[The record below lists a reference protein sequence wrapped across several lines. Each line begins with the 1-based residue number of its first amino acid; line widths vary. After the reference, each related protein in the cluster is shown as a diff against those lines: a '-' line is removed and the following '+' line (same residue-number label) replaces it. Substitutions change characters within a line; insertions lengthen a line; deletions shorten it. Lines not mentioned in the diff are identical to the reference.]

1 MKEICA
7 HEECTGCTACSNA
20 CSKSAIN
27 FKQDRLGFLYPE
39 INQENCINC
48 GLCRKTCP
56 NNGSVFKNIPIETLV
71 GYATDVEEQKTS
83 SSGGIASAISRWI
96 IKNNGIVYG
105 CSAESIDN
113 ICHIR
118 VDKEQDLIKLKGSK
132 YVQSDMRNCYSLV
145 RKDVINGKIVLFVGT
160 PCQVAGLKLFLRKEY
175 SNLITIDFV
184 CHGVPSQTILKASL
198 NSQDLSLKNNNYNIS
213 FRRKIRKGND
223 YVSSYGLFVKD
234 QKDHKNNSEYI
245 YEGYYPKDMYITG
258 FLSALFY
265 RESCYQCHYTT
276 PERVSDITVGDYSD
290 NEGAYR
296 NMKGKDL
303 LLSMIAINTLKGKDI
318 LNKLDGKITTAQI
331 DYDKLLEAQGQLR
344 KPMHLHPNRIE
355 FENNFGKQDF
365 NTLVRHL
372 LQSDLKRIKKI
383 ERSRKIRHIIY
394 SIPYLKYLL
403 QIVRNK

>member
-56 NNGSVFKNIPIETLV
+56 NNGSVFKNIPIATLV

-118 VDKEQDLIKLKGSK
+118 VDKEPDLIKLKGSK

-184 CHGVPSQTILKASL
+184 CHGVPSQKILKASL
-198 NSQDLSLKNNNYNIS
+198 NSQNLSLKNNNYNIS

-223 YVSSYGLFVKD
+223 YVSSYGLFVKG

-290 NEGAYR
+290 NEEAYR

-318 LNKLDGKITTAQI
+318 FNKLDGKITTAQI
-331 DYDKLLEAQGQLR
+331 DYNKLLEAQGQLR

-355 FENNFGKQDF
+355 FENNFGKQNF

-394 SIPYLKYLL
+394 SIPYLKNLL
-403 QIVRNK
+403 QIVRSK